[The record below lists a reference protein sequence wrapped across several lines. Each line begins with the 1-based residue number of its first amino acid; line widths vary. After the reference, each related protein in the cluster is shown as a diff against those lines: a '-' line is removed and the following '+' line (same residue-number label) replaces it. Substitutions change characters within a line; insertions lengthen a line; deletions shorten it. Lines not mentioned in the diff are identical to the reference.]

1 MTCLSLAI
9 NLVEGS
15 QDAFNEIMPKIRE
28 IIDRGD
34 ELFISIV

>member
-15 QDAFNEIMPKIRE
+15 QDAFNEIMPKIRA
-28 IIDRGD
+28 IIDSGN
-34 ELFISIV
+34 ELFLNIK